1 MAADE
6 RVSTTRK
13 GLGMTW
19 TVWPSVG
26 AKLAGAFAIMV
37 LAAVAYGVMAST
49 AAAQGPEC
57 RGVPAT
63 ITGTSGSDQIV
74 GTAARDVIVA
84 FGGNDQIQ
92 GRGGNDLICA
102 NNGNDQVLGG
112 GNRDRIFGGR
122 GSDQLQGNAGN
133 DRLFGQ
139 RGTDELEGN
148 SGDDLLSGGRGFDL
162 GFGGRGGDT
171 CRSVELAR
179 SC

>member
-6 RVSTTRK
+6 TCQRRERGFRMTRT
-13 GLGMTW
+13 L
-19 TVWPSVG
+19 WPSVG
-26 AKLAGAFAIMV
+26 AKLAGAIAIMV
-37 LAAVAYGVMAST
+37 LAAVAYGLMAST

-63 ITGTSGSDQIV
+63 ITGTSGSEQIV
-74 GTAARDVIVA
+74 GTATRDVIVA

-102 NNGNDQVLGG
+102 NEGNDQVLGG
-112 GNRDRIFGGR
+112 GGRDRIFGGR
-122 GSDQLQGNAGN
+122 GSDQLQGNSDN

-139 RGTDELEGN
+139 RGTDEIQGN

-162 GFGGRGGDT
+162 GFGGRGVDT
-171 CRSVELAR
+171 CRSVEFAR